1 MAEHFEGQSQP
12 PPGFLEVWKLA
23 HALRLGSACDPSLS
37 AASTFPQ
44 QTLNLL
50 GCPAGMAAMAKLL
63 VVDDEPRTAELTA
76 ELLRRAG
83 YLVEVVVS
91 GTEAL
96 ARVRMSAPDLMLLDY
111 EMPDMDAPEVLDQLR
126 SDNGRIAFPVI
137 ILTGARQAAGDQVVG
152 IERGATDYIVKG
164 TDRQVL
170 LARVRGAL
178 RDQNSADHVVVRG
191 RLRLDAARGQAWL
204 GERSLKLERRPL
216 LMLQMLASRTGE
228 VVTRAELLEHVWG
241 STYAGFEHSV
251 EQAAHEIRRSLQE
264 PGWIETVR
272 GIGYRFVTQA

>member
-1 MAEHFEGQSQP
+1 
-12 PPGFLEVWKLA
+12 
-23 HALRLGSACDPSLS
+23 
-37 AASTFPQ
+37 
-44 QTLNLL
+44 
-50 GCPAGMAAMAKLL
+50 MAAIAKLL